1 MGSEILCGEPVFSL
15 WTICVLG
22 WAWKIRAFVVRVSG
36 VYSVAGLFVAVFFF
50 FVVLCLRKAVM
61 CGY

>member
-1 MGSEILCGEPVFSL
+1 MGSEVLCGEPVFSL

-22 WAWKIRAFVVRVSG
+22 WAWKIGAFVVCVSE

-50 FVVLCLRKAVM
+50 SSCV
-61 CGY
+61 

>member
-1 MGSEILCGEPVFSL
+1 MGSEVLCGEPVFSL

-22 WAWKIRAFVVRVSG
+22 WAWKIGAFVVCVSE

-50 FVVLCLRKAVM
+50 FLCLREAVV
-61 CGY
+61 CDV